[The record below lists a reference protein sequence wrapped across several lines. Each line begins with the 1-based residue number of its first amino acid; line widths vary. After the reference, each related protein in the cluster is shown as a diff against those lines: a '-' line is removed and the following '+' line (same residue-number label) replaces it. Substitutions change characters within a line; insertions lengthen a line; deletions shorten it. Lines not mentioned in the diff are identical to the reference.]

1 MKNMRKYWVGSLPA
15 KKLILSIL
23 MDLNFN
29 YKEVLLEARGN
40 KIPKLLVILEI
51 LRRLTHDSLEIEM
64 KYSYIE
70 DDSIKNKNGIF
81 FNKLL
86 IPVVEA
92 RLRKKQ

>member
-1 MKNMRKYWVGSLPA
+1 
-15 KKLILSIL
+15 

-81 FNKLL
+81 FIVEIKIHQDWKNKFF
-86 IPVVEA
+86 
-92 RLRKKQ
+92 RW